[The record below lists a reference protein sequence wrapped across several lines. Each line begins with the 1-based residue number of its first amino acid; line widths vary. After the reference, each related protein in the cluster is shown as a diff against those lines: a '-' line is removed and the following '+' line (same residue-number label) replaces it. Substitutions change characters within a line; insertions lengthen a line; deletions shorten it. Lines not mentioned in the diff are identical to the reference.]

1 MCWER
6 YSAQMK
12 RMPPQKLFYRKL
24 PTLRLNKVH
33 FFSLHAMIQS
43 DFTKQ
48 SNCFCVD
55 SFHHGCSKLILD
67 KEELIPLQQA
77 FTRTENMVRER
88 DEVIASQTQVL
99 EERWNA
105 MQSMEAMVR
114 ERDEVIASQTQVL
127 EKRWNTMQ
135 SIVNVL
141 RTSLP
146 MHRFNDVLNQ
156 LASTWKGTV
165 PFLDLALSHYL
176 FIARLHADALSKG
189 AEDIFFFAREGQPLK
204 EMFDFFQ
211 ILKGEHK
218 QIRTHYLKVSRRST
232 FLMSL
237 GPLEEESFEV
247 LTRQYRRISVLDFLK
262 TLDLDEYTDEFA
274 AEIGSTASE
283 FAEVN
288 DDLQSESRFQS
299 LIELPLFRTIYE
311 TARIGRAAAFK
322 SYLSNFLESKSIPN
336 VLHVVDVGWKGSIQD
351 NLYNWFRRERGE
363 AAQIE
368 GYYLGLVAP
377 GTISDSNRKNGLLFS
392 NLYGPTRGFYIFNE
406 NRSLYEIVLHAD
418 HGSAGLYKLDDEGK
432 PSVIEDEFKE
442 GKMIAEKICPVSA
455 PIMAYFKKIAVAVH
469 NTQIDDSDLFKLTVN
484 KHARMVFRPTK
495 EEIDWVFSISHL
507 ENFGVF
513 EESSFGKLEKS
524 GLFDRVK
531 FSINVIRMRKP
542 SHLGFWPW
550 LSLKTRGLPS
560 LSSSYALMRRLQ
572 SRFRTNKYE
581 VKS

>member
-1 MCWER
+1 
-6 YSAQMK
+6 
-12 RMPPQKLFYRKL
+12 L
-24 PTLRLNKVH
+24 
-33 FFSLHAMIQS
+33 
-43 DFTKQ
+43 
-48 SNCFCVD
+48 
-55 SFHHGCSKLILD
+55 
-67 KEELIPLQQA
+67 
-77 FTRTENMVRER
+77 
-88 DEVIASQTQVL
+88 L

-105 MQSMEAMVR
+105 MQSMDAMVH
-114 ERDEVIASQTQVL
+114 ERDEAIASQTQLL
-127 EKRWNTMQ
+127 EERWNAMQ
-135 SIVNVL
+135 SMGNVL
-141 RTSLP
+141 RASLP
-146 MHRFNDVLNQ
+146 MCQFDDVLNQ

-176 FIARLHADALSKG
+176 FIERLHADALSKG

-211 ILKGEHK
+211 VLKGEHE

-247 LTRQYRRISVLDFLK
+247 LFRQYRRISVLDFLK
-262 TLDLDEYTDEFA
+262 TLDLDEYTDKLA

-283 FAEVN
+283 FTEVS
-288 DDLQSESRFQS
+288 DDLPCDSRFQS

-311 TARIGRAAAFK
+311 TARVERGAAFK
-322 SYLSNFLESKSIPN
+322 SYLSNFLESKSTPD

-351 NLYNWFRRERGE
+351 NLYNWFRREHGE

-377 GTISDSNRKNGLLFS
+377 GAMSDSNRKSGLLFS

-418 HGSAGLYKLDDEGK
+418 HGSAGRYKLDDDGK

-442 GKMIAEKICPVSA
+442 GKMIAEKVCPVSA

-469 NTQIDDSDLFKLTVN
+469 GAQIDDSDLFKLTVN

-495 EEIDWVFSISHL
+495 EEFDWVFSISHL

-513 EESSFGKLEKS
+513 EESSFGKPEKS
-524 GLFDRVK
+524 SILDRVK
-531 FSINVIRMRKP
+531 FSINVIRMRRP
-542 SHLGFWPW
+542 AHLGFWPW
-550 LSLKTRGLPS
+550 MTLKTRGLPG
-560 LSSSYALMRRLQ
+560 LSSFYALVRHLQ
-572 SRFRTNKYE
+572 SRFRTNKN
-581 VKS
+581 